1 MGLTPEKAGDIGGF
15 SAPTLGT
22 IQCTKEC
29 EDWSFPGYKRVWG
42 KKNGSLL
49 QQQKGRMQFQLSR
62 KNGEEAF
69 QPKKLYKRLISLYRI
84 KPEWTRIN
92 TGFSLSQAIAGRKD
106 NIIVSTT

>member
-1 MGLTPEKAGDIGGF
+1 MLQLWEQSNALRNVKTGLFQGIRE
-15 SAPTLGT
+15 
-22 IQCTKEC
+22 
-29 EDWSFPGYKRVWG
+29 YG
-42 KKNGSLL
+42 KKKHGSLL

-106 NIIVSTT
+106 NI